1 MSPNLARRTHER
13 RLSPNRRALALEA
26 LMLLLLPPPKAI
38 TDVMIECTKNCA
50 RAGTEAVKMTPSAE
64 ERIDLLEQLSE
75 RLTSRRPLC
84 LLLDRIAQGGL
95 LVLGNLDPRHPSVL
109 DMPHHSE
116 SMSKELEPST
126 QISDALLLINY
137 ITTRALA

>member
-84 LLLDRIAQGGL
+84 LLLDRIAQGGRDAVASASCL
-95 LVLGNLDPRHPSVL
+95 NLRAMLHPSLVAFL
-109 DMPHHSE
+109 DRTE
-116 SMSKELEPST
+116 CDVG
-126 QISDALLLINY
+126 QQRRDNAALG
-137 ITTRALA
+137 RAFGGR